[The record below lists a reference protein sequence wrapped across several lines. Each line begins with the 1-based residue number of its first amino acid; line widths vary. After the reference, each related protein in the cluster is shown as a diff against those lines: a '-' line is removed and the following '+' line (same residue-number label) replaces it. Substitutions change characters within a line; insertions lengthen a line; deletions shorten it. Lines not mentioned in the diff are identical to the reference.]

1 MKLLRVLQ
9 ENEVRPVGG
18 SRVIQTNARVLAA
31 SNRDLL
37 EEVAEKRF
45 RQDLYYRLSTF
56 VIRLPPLRSRRDDI
70 PILAAQFLRNACV
83 SAQREAQ
90 MKPEALDALAEYA
103 WPGNVRE
110 LENVVERLVLTSR
123 SGRIDRS
130 DVDATLVPVDA
141 TRTGAATGFEDLPTL
156 EVLEGR
162 YLAYVLRATGGHRTR
177 AAEIL
182 NVDRK
187 TLGRMIARHK
197 LGDEN

>member
-1 MKLLRVLQ
+1 MLFRSPAL
-9 ENEVRPVGG
+9 VRHFVRR
-18 SRVIQTNARVLAA
+18 SCDRNRLAVMA
-31 SNRDLL
+31 VTPD
-37 EEVAEKRF
+37 AMEK
-45 RQDLYYRLSTF
+45 
-56 VIRLPPLRSRRDDI
+56 
-70 PILAAQFLRNACV
+70 FLRNACV
-83 SAQREAQ
+83 SAQRDAQ